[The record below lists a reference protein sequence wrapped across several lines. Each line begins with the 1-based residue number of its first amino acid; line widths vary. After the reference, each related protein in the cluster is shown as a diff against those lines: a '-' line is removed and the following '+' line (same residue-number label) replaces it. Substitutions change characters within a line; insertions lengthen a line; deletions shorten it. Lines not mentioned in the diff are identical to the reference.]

1 MVRAVLAEISGALQ
15 RLAAGGAG
23 HTIFINK
30 MGLSPA
36 EREAV
41 HEHLGE
47 GSVRIRLEN
56 TDEPAEWLE
65 SGLSGVWFGVY
76 YDHAERPVL
85 ETVEI
90 AHFPA
95 VAAAQTEDVLA
106 GADRLTELLATM
118 E

>member
-1 MVRAVLAEISGALQ
+1 
-15 RLAAGGAG
+15 
-23 HTIFINK
+23 

-36 EREAV
+36 EREVV

-47 GSVRIRLEN
+47 GSVRIKLEN

-76 YDHAERPVL
+76 YDHANRPVL
-85 ETVEI
+85 ETIEI

-95 VAAAQTEDVLA
+95 VAAAQTEDVQA
-106 GADRLTELLATM
+106 GTARLTELLATM